1 MEEQKAKI
9 VLELDRE
16 CFQTAF
22 FLLKEKFTDEMWQK
36 VSSEPITVDT
46 DDIGE
51 EAIQMKLAFA
61 CYAVAKVLGKTFN

>member
-16 CFQTAF
+16 CFQAAF
-22 FLLKEKFTDEMWQK
+22 FLLKEKFTDEMWRK
-36 VSSEPITVDT
+36 VSSEPVIIN
-46 DDIGE
+46 DIGE

-61 CYAVAKVLGKTFN
+61 CYAITKVLEN

>member
-16 CFQTAF
+16 CFQAAF
-22 FLLKEKFTDEMWQK
+22 FLLKEKFTDEMWRK
-36 VSSEPITVDT
+36 VSSEPVIINI

-61 CYAVAKVLGKTFN
+61 CYAVAKVLGKAFN